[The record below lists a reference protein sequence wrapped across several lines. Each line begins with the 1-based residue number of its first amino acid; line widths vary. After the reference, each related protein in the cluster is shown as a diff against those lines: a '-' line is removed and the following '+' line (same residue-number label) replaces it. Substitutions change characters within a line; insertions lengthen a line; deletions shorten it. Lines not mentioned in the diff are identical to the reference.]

1 MIIAIATFPAVATS
15 QTLASPPT
23 AGQELNS
30 QIQLGDVISG
40 QTLHVASAPEGVSA
54 QASSVGNAVAASG
67 PGANL
72 QFTSSQAMQ
81 GNTAALVSAVAD
93 NGATPSMTVTA
104 SATANTGNAATNG
117 AIVSGTVNQTVA
129 SGMQV
134 TADAYPGTGGG
145 PSTGVSTSANAIGN
159 TQGWAA
165 ISGAITSSTT
175 QTEGGL
181 VHAYDQATICCTTD
195 ASTYNATAVA
205 NNVTADTT
213 SSTAY
218 LAVSQTRD
226 PGVVEAGVVAHQSSG
241 ADMTAASVATAN
253 NINAAGSGDWIT
265 LQSTQSNAGDV
276 NATAAL
282 STASWSGVASSS
294 AYAMANSALVSNSGV
309 SAELGADQT
318 SSGNVAAQ
326 ASFGATGQGVGAA
339 SATAVGNAASVY
351 ACSACGVGVGATVR
365 QTNSG
370 GVSASSSVTGAGG
383 RATGSANAVGNN
395 LTIQVKSN

>member
-1 MIIAIATFPAVATS
+1 MIAAIATFPAVATS
-15 QTLASPPT
+15 QSLGNPPT
-23 AGQELNS
+23 AGQELNN

-40 QTLHVASAPEGVSA
+40 QTLHVVSASDGVSA
-54 QASSVGNAVAASG
+54 QANSVGNAVVATG
-67 PGANL
+67 PGADL
-72 QFTSSQAMQ
+72 QFTSSQSMQ
-81 GNTAALVSAVAD
+81 GNTRALVSAVAD
-93 NGATPSMTVTA
+93 NGATPSMVVAA

-117 AIVSGTVNQTVA
+117 ATVSGTVVQTVA
-129 SGMQV
+129 PGMQV

-145 PSTGVSTSANAIGN
+145 PSTGVSTFATALGN

-175 QTEGGL
+175 QTESGL
-181 VHAYDQATICCTTD
+181 VHAYNQATVCCTTD
-195 ASTYNATAVA
+195 ASTYNATSVA

-218 LAVSQTRD
+218 LAVAQMRD
-226 PGVVEAGVVAHQSSG
+226 QGVVEAGVVAHQTSG
-241 ADMTAASVATAN
+241 TDITAASIATAN

-265 LQSTQSNAGDV
+265 LQSSQSNGGDV
-276 NATAAL
+276 NATSAL
-282 STASWSGVASSS
+282 STVSWSGVASSS
-294 AYAMANSALVSNSGV
+294 AYAMANSALVSNSGM

-318 SSGNVAAQ
+318 NSGNVSAQ
-326 ASFGATGQGVGAA
+326 AGFTTTGQGVGSA

-351 ACSACGVGVGATVR
+351 ACGACGVGVGSTSH

-370 GVSASSSVTGAGG
+370 GVNASASVTGAGG
-383 RATGSANAVGNN
+383 RATGSASAVGNN